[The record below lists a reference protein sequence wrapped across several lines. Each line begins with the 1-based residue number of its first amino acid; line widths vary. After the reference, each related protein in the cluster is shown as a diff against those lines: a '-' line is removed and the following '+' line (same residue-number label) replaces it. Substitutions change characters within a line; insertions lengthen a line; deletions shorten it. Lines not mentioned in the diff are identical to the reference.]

1 MLTNLPNLTS
11 VDRSSFSGVL
21 VMSTAAVVCEKQR
34 KSVLKKRKKKN

>member
-11 VDRSSFSGVL
+11 VDRSSCSGIL